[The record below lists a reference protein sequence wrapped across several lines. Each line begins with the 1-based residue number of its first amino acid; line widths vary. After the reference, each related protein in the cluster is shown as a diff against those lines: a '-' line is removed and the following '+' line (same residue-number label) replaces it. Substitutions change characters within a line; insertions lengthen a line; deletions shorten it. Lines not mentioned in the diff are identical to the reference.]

1 VTAATPRA
9 PGEAHAGRDGVLPRQ
24 RGERRDGEEP
34 GSGGR
39 RGVRPWHVGLAVYA
53 VALGWYLA
61 DEGFPLDRYAQ
72 ILWIGLG
79 MAAAQVGRPWRA
91 WRRMLLDWVPFFGA
105 LVVYDHTRGVA
116 DTLGRPVLL
125 EGLVDAEAAVF
136 GGQPVTLLQEEFYDP
151 SAVHWYD
158 VVASLVYFSHFFA
171 AWVIAAALYVAS
183 RRAWVRYARRL
194 FTLTFAGLATYVLL
208 PAAPPWYAAHVGL
221 LPPVERAATRGWWEI
236 GVPTAG
242 RLVERGQADVNLVA
256 ALPSLHAGTSML
268 IVLWAWP
275 LVRWWWA
282 RALLAAYA
290 LSMGVTLVYGGE
302 HYVLDVLL
310 GWAYAAAAV
319 LAARAWERRRSAP
332 DRALSAG
339 PPAAGSP
346 RPSVSSRPGPAG

>member
-1 VTAATPRA
+1 VTATTPRA
-9 PGEAHAGRDGVLPRQ
+9 PGQARETGRD
-24 RGERRDGEEP
+24 P
-34 GSGGR
+34 GSGPR
-39 RGVRPWHVGLAVYA
+39 RLRPWHLGLAVYA
-53 VALGWYLA
+53 VALGWYLGE
-61 DEGFPLDRYAQ
+61 EGFPLDRYAQ

-79 MAAAQVGRPWRA
+79 MVAAQVGRHWRS
-91 WRRMLLDWVPFFGA
+91 WRRMLLDWVPFFAA

-125 EGLVDAEAAVF
+125 EGLVDAEQAVF
-136 GGQPVTLLQEEFYDP
+136 GAQPVIELQERFYDP
-151 SAVHWYD
+151 AAVHWYD

-171 AWVIAAALYVAS
+171 AWVVAAVLYVVS
-183 RRAWVRYARRL
+183 RQAWVRYARRL
-194 FTLTFAGLATYVLL
+194 FTLTFAGLATYVLV

-242 RLVERGQADVNLVA
+242 QLVERGQADVNLVA

-310 GWAYAAAAV
+310 GWAFAAAAV
-319 LAARAWERRRSAP
+319 LAARAWESRRTTA
-332 DRALSAG
+332 AGTVSAG
-339 PPAAGSP
+339 SAAAVSRPPSA
-346 RPSVSSRPGPAG
+346 SSRPGRAG